1 MILIEQDGRRQL
13 VASLDGYDGATVIE
27 EDVPAPP
34 TYVTADDLDDEGGV
48 PLALLKSTLWERV
61 KEIRGEKETD
71 VAPTPLGYV
80 QIDEKSKA
88 KIMGALDFCKLQE
101 EQGQPFAMNFTMADN
116 TRVVLNNVKVRQL
129 AGAAG
134 LYVAQLYDYS
144 WTLRDAIEAATTATE
159 INQIDVET
167 GWP

>member
-13 VASLDGYDGATVIE
+13 VASLDGYDAATVIKE
-27 EDVPAPP
+27 NVAEPP
-34 TYVTADDLDDEGGV
+34 PYVTADDLDDEGSI
-48 PLALLKSTLWERV
+48 PLELLKNILWARV
-61 KEIRGEKETD
+61 KEIRGEKETGI
-71 VAPTPLGYV
+71 APTPLGDV

-88 KIMGALDFCKLQE
+88 KIMGALDFCKLKE
-101 EQGQPFAMNFTMADN
+101 EQGQPFTMNFTMADN
-116 TRVVLNNVKVRQL
+116 TRVVLDNIKVRQL

-144 WTLRDAIEAATTATE
+144 WTLRDAIEAAATTDE
-159 INQIDVET
+159 IGQINVET